1 MNEGGDC
8 GLFTSQ
14 NVPANAAFCFC
25 KVFWIISSSHFY
37 NVKTSMRSS
46 QNLYSVLREFAV
58 AAVVPCADDDAMA
71 EHNGDTYEDG

>member
-1 MNEGGDC
+1 VC
-8 GLFTSQ
+8 VLFTSW
-14 NVPANAAFCFC
+14 NVTAKDALCFY

-46 QNLYSVLREFAV
+46 QNLYSVLREFVV

-71 EHNGDTYEDG
+71 EHNGDTYEEG